1 MSRSRPW
8 RGKAAGIAGL
18 GALAA
23 AGCSHP
29 PHIPPMHSELN
40 VAPKHAPQHAPPP
53 NLNTVA
59 SDTRVQRIAK
69 ANVDFGWR
77 LLKPLAGASPD
88 ANVFYSPFSVTQALT
103 MTMNGAGGDTQ
114 TVMADALGLKG
125 AAIGDVNAANQLMLP
140 SLTGADS
147 KVGINIANGVWV
159 NKNAKVRESLQLRPA
174 FQKTCL
180 EFYGGRAES
189 LDFSDPAAAKTING
203 WVSEQT
209 KGKIDGIV
217 ATRDISGSPLVLTNA
232 VYFHGRWMHEFD
244 KSETLDGRF
253 HLSKAREK
261 TLPFMSNDMSV
272 DYRETDQFQAASLPY
287 GNGRFSLD
295 IVLPKR
301 VDGLDAV
308 VKSLD
313 AKSWSN
319 LISHMKLREAAVVL
333 PRFQVS
339 YTADLTEPL
348 KSLGMAPAFE
358 PGANFIPM
366 GMEQGYIDKI
376 LHKAIL
382 QVDEEGT
389 VAAAA
394 TMEAMTA
401 GGVSGAM
408 PAITFRVD
416 HPFVCAVR
424 DNATGTL
431 LFAGVIR
438 DPEAL

>member
-1 MSRSRPW
+1 M
-8 RGKAAGIAGL
+8 
-18 GALAA
+18 
-23 AGCSHP
+23 
-29 PHIPPMHSELN
+29 
-40 VAPKHAPQHAPPP
+40 
-53 NLNTVA
+53 TV
-59 SDTRVQRIAK
+59 DPDRRVQRIAS

-77 LLKPLAGASPD
+77 LLKPLAGASPN

-103 MTMNGAGGDTQ
+103 MTMNGAGGATHA
-114 TVMADALGLKG
+114 VMADALGLKG
-125 AAIGDVNAANQLMLP
+125 VAIGNVNAANQLLLP
-140 SLTGADS
+140 SLTGADP
-147 KVGINIANGVWV
+147 KVEIDVANAIWV
-159 NKNAKVRESLQLRPA
+159 NKNAKLRESLQLSSA

-180 EFYGGRAES
+180 ESYGGRAKS
-189 LDFSDPAAAKTING
+189 LDFSDPEAAKTING

-209 KGKIDGIV
+209 KGKIDRIV
-217 ATRDISGSPLVLTNA
+217 AIRDISYSPLVLTNA
-232 VYFHGRWMHEFD
+232 VYFHGKWMHEFD

-253 HLSKAREK
+253 HLSKGREK
-261 TLPFMSNDMSV
+261 TLSFMSNDMSV

-287 GNGRFSLD
+287 GDGRFSLD

-319 LISHMKLREAAVVL
+319 LISQMELREATVLL

-339 YTADLTEPL
+339 YTDDLTEPL
-348 KSLGMAPAFE
+348 KSLGMGSAFK

-366 GMEQGYIDKI
+366 GLEQGYIDKV

-394 TMEAMTA
+394 TMEAMAA
-401 GGVSGAM
+401 GAASAE

-416 HPFVCAVR
+416 HPFVCAIR

-438 DPEAL
+438 DPSPM